1 MSDEEIRESTASDRL
16 TLEEEYEMCR
26 SWSNDEDK
34 LTFIIIERDRSLLI
48 KEEEEEEEGREGGYK
63 SKESLVRDIQLI
75 HQDSSK
81 MIGDVNLFLSP
92 DGSTADDEDVEK
104 NDEGIRA
111 ELEIMIASKSHRS
124 RGLATESLRLFLS
137 FIILNFRINTSNLK
151 TNINNNLITDIDRDR
166 ESAEEEDHLNQNQVD
181 LKLLSDND
189 RVMIN
194 HLFVK
199 ISTDNSISQNLFKK
213 LGFKLYRKNLFFNE
227 VEYRLDFNNSIIR
240 IINQTKSKNK
250 TSSKIKINFNE
261 SKRSEFDD
269 GKGLISDDR
278 DLVNFKDLRLK
289 TIIIS
294 SDKFKQF
301 DRSELFRFS
310 FDHYSNNRN
319 SSEIKFFIIDWP

>member
-1 MSDEEIRESTASDRL
+1 MKLNEHRAIVGPRVILVPYRQEHVKKYHEWMSDEEIRESTASDRL

-34 LTFIIIERDRSLLI
+34 LTFIIIERDR
-48 KEEEEEEEGREGGYK
+48 KGGYK
-63 SKESLVRDIQLI
+63 SKESLNQTYYKILLTLVR
-75 HQDSSK
+75 
-81 MIGDVNLFLSP
+81 GDVNLFLSP

-166 ESAEEEDHLNQNQVD
+166 E
-181 LKLLSDND
+181 
-189 RVMIN
+189 VMIN

-250 TSSKIKINFNE
+250 TSSK
-261 SKRSEFDD
+261 
-269 GKGLISDDR
+269 
-278 DLVNFKDLRLK
+278 
-289 TIIIS
+289 
-294 SDKFKQF
+294 
-301 DRSELFRFS
+301 
-310 FDHYSNNRN
+310 
-319 SSEIKFFIIDWP
+319 